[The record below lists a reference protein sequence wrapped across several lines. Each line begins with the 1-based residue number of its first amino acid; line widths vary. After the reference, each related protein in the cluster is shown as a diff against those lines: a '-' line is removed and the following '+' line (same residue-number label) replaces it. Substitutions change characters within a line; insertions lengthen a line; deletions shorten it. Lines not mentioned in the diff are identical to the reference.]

1 MGEKVRTEIH
11 ILRLFTHP
19 HIIRLYEVIDTPS
32 DIFTVMEY
40 VPGGELFDYIVGKSK
55 LDEGEARG
63 LFQQIISGIE
73 YCLAAGTIVT
83 LADGRGLPIEDV
95 AAGEVGGAAVE
106 AAQLLSY
113 SMEEKGCVVRSTQS
127 PHRFVRGVREC
138 VEVTLEDGRQLVCT
152 PDHRVITTRGEVRV
166 CDLQLHSDRI
176 LSAPTGPLDRPTA
189 AEEWDF
195 YYLLSHEGVEK
206 VVRLN
211 MSRPSERAR
220 ILSFARVL
228 GYMCSGG
235 GALHDD
241 MRAELFMRH
250 RLDKDSM
257 LSDLLLCIGQIPAHI
272 TIRPPSDR
280 RDSWRIRVPACL
292 GRALYCAGVPI
303 GCKPGRD
310 FAVPSVVSEPGTPLA
325 FKREFLAAFFGAAAS
340 PPSPLFDEACVATS
354 FQPITF
360 STSCPSQL
368 LHNTTSALKDELVP
382 LLNEFDC
389 DVHIECRESDT
400 EQTVGDVEQSMKVQL
415 SVASHSCLSFAEQI
429 DLRHSQYKQHV
440 LSVAAGYYRAVEV
453 RDAQTQV
460 ITSRAQLQ
468 SDLPWEAALSAA
480 VDAVSSEA
488 SLYSH
493 LNLDLSLPSSTA
505 AMSSPYTKTVDL
517 HLRDCGAHEWL
528 QPDAVLSD
536 DSLPAWHVGVVG
548 VRSVGSRPT
557 FDLSVEDTH
566 LFVANG
572 LIVHNCHIH
581 GVVHRDL
588 KPENL
593 LLDAEYRIKLAD
605 FGLSNR
611 LKDGQF
617 LKTSCGSPNY
627 AAPEVISGVLYAGPE
642 VDVWSCG
649 VILYAMVCGSLP
661 FDDENIRNLFKKIK
675 GGQYTI
681 PPHVSAGAKDLIH
694 RMLQV
699 DPLQRISVSD
709 IMQHPWY
716 QQQLPAYL
724 ALSAEQQIERTQAI
738 DEQVLEKVVSM
749 GYNRDKILRALAM
762 GHELLT
768 SRKMQQHQDAK
779 KVAVIY
785 NLLRDQKRRRD
796 QAREDT
802 IRDLQAAFQQPQKK
816 KEELL
821 QDPPIDFT
829 QMSVAAAATYHR
841 LNSLSQHS
849 INNPFKQQ
857 QLLYQQKLLA
867 SHQQQH
873 HQHPHSPSSPSGL
886 STPSSPGLWQL
897 GLWSRDDPVHL
908 MNRLYELLAKYGFE
922 WKVFH
927 LYKLKAR
934 YPAGL
939 VDHTGRQVQPSEVCK
954 IGIQLYKSSAVS
966 GSGGGGGGGGM
977 DLSGMGGKREL
988 HQLDVHK
995 LYGQM
1000 FLFVDL
1006 TAKLLTELAMQVEV
1020 S

>member
-1 MGEKVRTEIH
+1 MATHELTGQKVAIKILNRKKLKKQDMGEKVRTEIH

-55 LDEGEARG
+55 LDEVEARG

-73 YCLAAGTIVT
+73 YCLAAGTTVT
-83 LADGRGLPIEDV
+83 LADGRGVAIEDV
-95 AAGEVGGAAVE
+95 GQEE
-106 AAQLLSY
+106 ETQLLSY
-113 SMEEKGCVVRSTQS
+113 SMTEKGCVARPTQS
-127 PHRFVRGVREC
+127 PHLFVRGVREC
-138 VEVTLEDGRQLVCT
+138 VEVTLEDGRQIVCT
-152 PDHRVITTRGEVRV
+152 SDHRVMTTRGEVRV
-166 CDLQLHSDRI
+166 QDLQLHSDRI
-176 LSAPTGPLDRPTA
+176 LSAPTGPLDRPSA
-189 AEEWDF
+189 AENWDF
-195 YYLLSHEGVEK
+195 YYLLSHEGVEN
-206 VVRLN
+206 VVQLN
-211 MSRPSERAR
+211 MSRPAERRR
-220 ILSFARVL
+220 ILSFARIL

-250 RLDKDSM
+250 RLDKESV
-257 LSDLLLCIGQIPAHI
+257 LHDLLLCIGQIPAHI
-272 TIRPPSDR
+272 TIRPPSER
-280 RDSWRIRVPACL
+280 RDTWRVRIPACL
-292 GRALYCAGVPI
+292 GRALYCAGVPV
-303 GCKPGRD
+303 GRKVGEG
-310 FAVPSVVSEPGTPLA
+310 FALPAVVTATDTPVA

-340 PPSPLFDEACVATS
+340 PPSPRFDEAGIVTS
-354 FQPITF
+354 FHPITF
-360 STSCPSQL
+360 ATSCPAHRVQS
-368 LHNTTSALKDELVP
+368 TATFLKDELVP
-382 LLNEFDC
+382 LLNHFDC
-389 DVHIECRESDT
+389 DAHVECRENSAEET
-400 EQTVGDVEQSMKVQL
+400 SAHGGYMGVQL
-415 SVASHSCLSFAEQI
+415 SVLPHSFVSFAEHI
-429 DLRHSQYKQHV
+429 GLRHSQFKQHV
-440 LSVAAGYYRAVEV
+440 LSVAAGYHRAVDTLTLPDSSV
-453 RDAQTQV
+453 D
-460 ITSRAQLQ
+460 Q
-468 SDLPWEAALSAA
+468 SSFF
-480 VDAVSSEA
+480 
-488 SLYSH
+488 
-493 LNLDLSLPSSTA
+493 TK
-505 AMSSPYTKTVDL
+505 SPNS
-517 HLRDCGAHEWL
+517 HLRDCGAYEWL
-528 QPDAVLSD
+528 QPSFVPSD
-536 DSLPAWHVGVVG
+536 DSLPAWHVGVIG
-548 VRSVGSRPT
+548 VRSVGTRPT
-557 FDLSVEDTH
+557 FDLSVQDTH

-572 LIVHNCHIH
+572 LVVHNCHIH

-593 LLDAEYRIKLAD
+593 LLDAEYKIKLAD

-675 GGQYTI
+675 GGHYTI

-699 DPLQRISVSD
+699 DPLQRISVAD

-716 QQQLPAYL
+716 QQSLPAYL

-802 IRDLQAAFQQPQKK
+802 IRDLQSAFQQPQKK
-816 KEELL
+816 KMEERN
-821 QDPPIDFT
+821 DPPIDFT
-829 QMSVAAAATYHR
+829 QMSVAAAATYQR

-857 QLLYQQKLLA
+857 QQLYQQKLLG
-867 SHQQQH
+867 SLQQH
-873 HQHPHSPSSPSGL
+873 SPASPTPL
-886 STPSSPGLWQL
+886 PTPSTPGKWQL
-897 GLWSRDDPVHL
+897 GVYSRDDPVHL
-908 MNRLYELLAKYGFE
+908 MNTLYALLAKYGFE

-939 VDHTGRQVQPSEVCK
+939 VDASGRQVQPSEVCK
-954 IGIQLYKSSAVS
+954 IGIQLYKSGAGGGAVGGSERERSNGGSSMDVS
-966 GSGGGGGGGGM
+966 GGVGG
-977 DLSGMGGKREL
+977 GGKREL

-1006 TAKLLTELAMQVEV
+1006 TAKLLTELSMQVEV